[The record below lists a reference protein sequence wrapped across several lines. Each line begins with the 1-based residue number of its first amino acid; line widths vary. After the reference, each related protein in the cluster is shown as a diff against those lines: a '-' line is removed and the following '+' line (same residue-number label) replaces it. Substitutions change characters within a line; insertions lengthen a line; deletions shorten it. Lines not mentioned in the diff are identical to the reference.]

1 MRKPINI
8 IGRQFGRLVA
18 ESDVHGLVTCLCAC
32 GTRKVIAKK
41 HLLSGATRSC
51 GCLRGEG
58 HLVIKPGDRYGRL
71 TVIERMPNKGKRT
84 VWRCRCGCGNTA
96 DVTTTELRSGDTKSC
111 GCLFDE
117 TPKETPQMRAAR
129 KEYTDRNYADGTHEA
144 LIRKRDKV
152 PTHNTSGVRGV
163 YRLRNG
169 KYQAVINFKKK
180 RYSLGKYDELAIATA
195 MREAAEHLVYDAY
208 LEDGL
213 DIQYKTAADLRDAC
227 WRFIS
232 LQVK

>member
-144 LIRKRDKV
+144 LIRIRTNPHRD
-152 PTHNTSGVRGV
+152 NTSGVRGV
-163 YRLRNG
+163 SIARGG
-169 KYQAVINFKKK
+169 KYWARITFKNIV
-180 RYSLGKYDELAIATA
+180 YNLGKYDNLEDAAA
-195 MREAAEHLVYDAY
+195 MRKAAEHLVYDAY

-213 DIQYKTAADLRDAC
+213 EMQYKNSADLRDAC
-227 WRFIS
+227 RRFIKMQS
-232 LQVK
+232 N